1 MAMCN
6 NSPLRRVP
14 QITFGKAIAMKNR
27 FDTSTVSSDSS
38 SALYRN
44 PDDDPRGPY
53 MWLDATAYGDRPTL
67 SYSVLEVSPPPGR
80 HWRYSRETM
89 ERMVADGRVVLTPRG
104 QIRLKRYLSE
114 SSGQL
119 SRILKSIPTA
129 AHARELAFTSLFIPE
144 FVSALGYADSETLY
158 DVGAMHADVVLA
170 PAVGAR
176 PWIVIEIKNRAAHL
190 DDRSL
195 RQLRTYMLELG
206 SLFGVII
213 GSSQIAVDDGE
224 TVELLNLA
232 DLSDADT
239 IGLLNRLARW
249 AQSENEIKPGR
260 VAIADLIAQVETA
273 STNQDKGRSLE
284 DLASLLFSDVPS
296 LHCKYRNL
304 NTRSS
309 EIDLVIEYRGSKL
322 NIPLFDEL
330 GRYCFIECK
339 NWSSPVGVAPVRD
352 FLGKLRKS
360 KTQLGIL
367 FAKNGITGEGTGL
380 DALREIQSAYDR
392 DGTFLLV
399 FSLADIKQVKNG
411 ADFIALLDQK
421 SDNLRFD
428 L

>member
-1 MAMCN
+1 M
-6 NSPLRRVP
+6 RRVP
-14 QITFGKAIAMKNR
+14 QFKSGKTIAMKNR
-27 FDTSTVSSDSS
+27 FDTSTVNSDSP

-67 SYSVLEVSPPPGR
+67 SYSILEISPPPGR

-89 ERMVADGRVVLTPRG
+89 ERMVADGRAVLSPRG

-129 AHARELAFTSLFIPE
+129 AHAKEFEFTRLVIPKL
-144 FVSALGYADSETLY
+144 VSALGYADSETLY
-158 DVGAMHADVVLA
+158 EYGVGAMRGDVVLA

-176 PWIVIEIKNRAAHL
+176 PWIVIEIKNRAVRL
-190 DDRSL
+190 DDRSF
-195 RQLRTYMLELG
+195 RQLRAYMLELG

-213 GSSQIAVDDGE
+213 GNSQIAVDDGE
-224 TVELLNLA
+224 KIELFDLA

-239 IGLLNRLARW
+239 FGLLNRLARW
-249 AQSENEIKPGR
+249 TQSENEVKPGR
-260 VAIADLIAQVETA
+260 VAIADMIAQVETA
-273 STNQDKGRSLE
+273 GTNQDKGRSLE

-309 EIDLVIEYRGSKL
+309 EIDLVIEYRGSKYD
-322 NIPLFDEL
+322 IPLFNEL

-399 FSLADIKQVKNG
+399 FSLADIKQVEHG

>member
-1 MAMCN
+1 M
-6 NSPLRRVP
+6 RRVP
-14 QITFGKAIAMKNR
+14 QIKYGTAIAMKNR
-27 FDTSTVSSDSS
+27 FDTSAVTSDSR
-38 SALYRN
+38 SARYRN
-44 PDDDPRGPY
+44 PDSDPRGPY

-67 SYSVLEVSPPPGR
+67 SYSVLGSSPPPGR
-80 HWRYSRETM
+80 HWRYSREMM
-89 ERMVADGRVVLTPRG
+89 ERMIADGRVVLSPGG

-119 SRILKSIPTA
+119 SRILRGIPA
-129 AHARELAFTSLFIPE
+129 GAHANDLEFTRSVIPE

-158 DVGAMHADVVLA
+158 EYSVGAMRADVVLA

-176 PWIVIEIKNRAAHL
+176 PWIVIEIKSSTARLNEH
-190 DDRSL
+190 SL
-195 RQLRTYMLELG
+195 RQLRTYVLTLD
-206 SLFGVII
+206 SLFGVTI
-213 GSSQIAVDDGE
+213 GRSQIAVDDGE
-224 TVELLNLA
+224 TVELLDFA

-239 IGLLNRLARW
+239 FGLLNRLARW
-249 AQSENEIKPGR
+249 AQSEQEVKPGR
-260 VAIADLIAQVETA
+260 AAIADLIEQVETA

-284 DLASLLFSDVPS
+284 DLASLLFSNVPS

-309 EIDLVIEYRGSKL
+309 EIDLVVEYRGSKFD
-322 NIPLFDEL
+322 IPLFEEL
-330 GRYCFIECK
+330 GRYCLIECK

-399 FSLADIKQVKNG
+399 FSLAEVKQIENG
-411 ADFIALLDQK
+411 TDFIELLDQK